1 MRKIKTY
8 PQRPTARH
16 SAHTNLRVDRRMQ
29 TNLTINYLVIIPPSA
44 EKIISSE
51 MRLGLCAKAFCA
63 AL

>member
-8 PQRPTARH
+8 PRRPTARH

-29 TNLTINYLVIIPPSA
+29 TNLTLNYLVFIQP
-44 EKIISSE
+44 SSE
-51 MRLGLCAKAFCA
+51 MVTIAKIRRGICAMAFCA

>member
-8 PQRPTARH
+8 PRRPTARH

-29 TNLTINYLVIIPPSA
+29 TNLTLNYLIFIQPSA
-44 EKIISSE
+44 EMVTIAKIRRGI
-51 MRLGLCAKAFCA
+51 CAMAFCA